1 MGNYKQ
7 KINIEM
13 KSFAF
18 AAVFAAANAMSTT
31 EFEYMQYCAQYN
43 KVTNDVEEFNTR
55 MGYFAFVDAFI
66 KENNAGNETHVAG
79 HNQFSDW
86 SHAEYKSMLGYARG
100 EQDVRNVKIF
110 DESMNADSLNWV
122 DAGAVTPVK
131 DQGQCGSCWAFSTTG
146 SLEGAH
152 YVATGD
158 LLSFSEQQLVD
169 CSFLSYGNLA
179 CNGGLQENAY
189 NYYEAGYKAELESV
203 YPYTSGTTMSKGT
216 CAYDSSSTTAVTV
229 SSYDAVTPDSYTDMK
244 AALNVQ
250 PLAVSIE
257 ADKLCFQFY
266 SSGVLDNT
274 ACGTSLDHAVLAV
287 GYGTENGQDYW
298 LVKNSWNT
306 TWGDQG
312 YIKLAIV
319 DGAGICGVQMEP
331 LAVTTN

>member
-1 MGNYKQ
+1 
-7 KINIEM
+7 M
-13 KSFAF
+13 KSFAL
-18 AAVFAAANAMSTT
+18 AALPAIAAAIDAASFSYLNYLAT
-31 EFEYMQYCAQYN
+31 FN
-43 KVTNDVEEFNTR
+43 KNYENQEEFAMRVNR
-55 MGYFAFVDAFI
+55 YVEVDAFI
-66 KENNAGNETHVAG
+66 QEHNETNASYSVG

-86 SHAEYKSMLGYARG
+86 TAAEYKSILGYKRD
-100 EQDVRNVKIF
+100 ELRTPKTPKQFDTSRNASSV
-110 DESMNADSLNWV
+110 NWV

-169 CSFLSYGNLA
+169 CAFLSYGNLA